1 MVSVVLLSL
10 VVAAGTAVAVLWV
23 RFLVLKKLQERRFLE
38 VERAAKYALPDAQ
51 NGYLRDRLQTAL
63 AVSEGELEEND
74 VGFLHAK
81 KLLYALSEKR
91 LSGADSL
98 IVRKLQKDVGRY
110 EANEYL
116 PSSEKR
122 NITTIFSKILSLCA
136 KYEI

>member
-10 VVAAGTAVAVLWV
+10 VVAAGTTVAVLWV

-38 VERAAKYALPDAQ
+38 VEREAKYALPDMQ
-51 NGYLRDRLQTAL
+51 NSYLRDRLQTAL